1 MIIKIDIREQELI
14 VQLQRLIALNDIFKN
29 INVEKVNLPIGDII
43 IFDPYYCDGM
53 MKKYLNELGR

>member
-29 INVEKVNLPIGDII
+29 ILFNVIFLIGLS
-43 IFDPYYCDGM
+43 YC
-53 MKKYLNELGR
+53 